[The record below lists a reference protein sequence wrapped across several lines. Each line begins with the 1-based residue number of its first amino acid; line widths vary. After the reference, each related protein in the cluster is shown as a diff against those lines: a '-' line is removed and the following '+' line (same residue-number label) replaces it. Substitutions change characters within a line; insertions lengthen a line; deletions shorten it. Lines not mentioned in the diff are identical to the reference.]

1 MLLSTQPH
9 PFNSSPIPASVCPP
23 THWLPPLHLHFW
35 SSRCRAE
42 KDIHE
47 VIKFLPFNLSY
58 KTADGWNN
66 SFRCGWVFKY
76 LNKQQ
81 SRVVHFYLSIAL
93 TSVFKNSEYSVPW
106 YSLPRGL
113 LYLAFVEFFSFYLM
127 DGLIIFID
135 FKNSCLLFFN
145 YLSSCTIHVGI
156 HLHLS

>member
-1 MLLSTQPH
+1 MKSSSFYHSIFLTKLLMGE
-9 PFNSSPIPASVCPP
+9 II
-23 THWLPPLHLHFW
+23 HLD
-35 SSRCRAE
+35 A
-42 KDIHE
+42 
-47 VIKFLPFNLSY
+47 
-58 KTADGWNN
+58 
-66 SFRCGWVFKY
+66 GWVFKY

-81 SRVVHFYLSIAL
+81 SRVVHFYLSVAL
-93 TSVFKNSEYSVPW
+93 SVSSVFKHSEYSVPW

-156 HLHLS
+156 HLHIS

>member
-1 MLLSTQPH
+1 MKSSSFYHSIFLTKLLMGE
-9 PFNSSPIPASVCPP
+9 II
-23 THWLPPLHLHFW
+23 HLD
-35 SSRCRAE
+35 A
-42 KDIHE
+42 
-47 VIKFLPFNLSY
+47 
-58 KTADGWNN
+58 GWA
-66 SFRCGWVFKY
+66 FEY

-81 SRVVHFYLSIAL
+81 SRVVHFYLSVAL
-93 TSVFKNSEYSVPW
+93 SVSSVFKHSEYSVPW

-156 HLHLS
+156 HLHIS